1 MPLLQRYV
9 FCELV
14 KVFSLALTGLTVL
27 LVFVGVVGE
36 AARSGLGPQQILQ
49 ILPYII
55 PSLLPFTIPATL
67 LLTVCV
73 VYGRLAGDHEVT
85 AVRAAGISVMSLLWP
100 SILLGGMLSLLTLVL
115 TDQFIPWARAN
126 IQRTV
131 TSAMEDIF
139 LDMLRTQMQVVDPQN
154 GISVTVMGVKGKTL
168 LMPTFRH
175 SLPNKS
181 VVTIQAQE
189 GSLEFDLE
197 RQEVVL
203 HLVRGHVDVD
213 GSCIWFI
220 RERQAFPLPRS
231 RNKTVPRE
239 LTVRT
244 IERELKS
251 VNRDRETL
259 RNKQLVSAMLA
270 LSEGNFEKFRQP
282 DFLFFDA
289 TIDDL
294 TGRYNR
300 LHTEVHSRF
309 ALSCSCLFFVIVGSP
324 FSMLQARRQFLTSF
338 ILCFLPILLIYYPLV
353 MLCTNLSKENSELFD
368 PTWTMWVANG
378 LMFIAGTYILRR
390 LLRN

>member
-9 FCELV
+9 FCELL

-49 ILPYII
+49 ILPYIV

-85 AVRAAGISVMSLLWP
+85 AVRAAGISVMALLWP
-100 SILLGGMLSLLTLVL
+100 SIFLGGILSLLTLVL

-139 LDMLRTQMQVVDPQN
+139 LDMLRSQMQVVDPQN

-175 SLPNKS
+175 SLPNGT
-181 VVTIQAQE
+181 VVTLQAQE

-203 HLVRGHVDVD
+203 HLVRGHLDVD
-213 GSCIWFI
+213 GSSIWFI
-220 RERQAFPLPRS
+220 RERYPFPLPRS

-244 IERELKS
+244 IERELKG
-251 VNRDRETL
+251 VARERETL
-259 RNKQLVSAMLA
+259 RNKQLVSAVLA
-270 LSEGNFEKFRQP
+270 LSEGDFEKFRQP
-282 DFLFFDA
+282 EFLYYDF

-309 ALSCSCLFFVIVGSP
+309 ALSCSCLFFVLLGSP

-338 ILCFLPILLIYYPLV
+338 ILCFLPILLIYYPVV
-353 MLCTNLSKENSELFD
+353 MLCINLSKENDLFD
-368 PTWTMWVANG
+368 PTWAMWIGNG
-378 LMFIAGTYILRR
+378 LMFLAGMSVLRR